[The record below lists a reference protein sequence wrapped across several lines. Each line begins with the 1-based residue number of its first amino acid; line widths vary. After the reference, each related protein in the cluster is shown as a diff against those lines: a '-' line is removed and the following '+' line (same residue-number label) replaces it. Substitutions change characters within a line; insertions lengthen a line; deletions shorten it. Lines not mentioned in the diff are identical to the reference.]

1 MSELA
6 FEVCPVYLDDVIVI
20 STTIDEHFRRLSA
33 VLSKLRDAGLKLKP
47 SKYRLLQKHVAFLG
61 HIVSENGV
69 STDPEKVRAVAD
81 WPAPTTLREVRSF
94 VELCSYYRRFDEGFA
109 RISAPL
115 HDTTKK
121 GRTFCWTSECQEAF
135 EQLKSA
141 LTSALFLDTDAAQ
154 TSIGAVLSQRQQG
167 VERVVAYANGNCQS
181 AKSTTVLRARNYCRW
196 STSGFCLELL
206 FLLS

>member
-1 MSELA
+1 MNEEDSDKTAFICCEGQFKFKTTPFGLCNAGGTFQRLTDTVMSELA
-6 FEVCPVYLDDVIVI
+6 FEVCPVYLDDGIVI

-94 VELCSYYRRFDEGFA
+94 VELCSYYRRFDEA
-109 RISAPL
+109 SPESLHLCMIRPRRDEPSA
-115 HDTTKK
+115 
-121 GRTFCWTSECQEAF
+121 G
-135 EQLKSA
+135 
-141 LTSALFLDTDAAQ
+141 
-154 TSIGAVLSQRQQG
+154 
-167 VERVVAYANGNCQS
+167 
-181 AKSTTVLRARNYCRW
+181 
-196 STSGFCLELL
+196 LL
-206 FLLS
+206 NVRKPSNS